1 MSNKLRLACDTE
13 ILVLPLPKI
22 LPLHKL
28 DDSVRKTSKYKCI
41 EASIRELGLIEPLVV
56 FPQAS
61 SGGCYMLLDGHVRH
75 MILRDLGEVSAKC
88 LVATDDEG
96 FTYNHKINR
105 LSAIQEHFMIIR
117 AIKNGVSE
125 DRIARSLNVDVNT
138 IRQKRDMLDGI
149 CTEVVQILKDR
160 TVAGKTFRQLRRLK
174 PIRQIEVAELI
185 CAADNYSEGYVKC
198 LVGATPPNQLVD
210 EERPK
215 EVRGLSPEDV
225 SRMEHEMATLG
236 REFKLIEESHGKNVL
251 NLVIVNGYLKKLL
264 DNARIVRFLS
274 QNHPEILT
282 EFQKLVEARN
292 LQDAMGN

>member
-13 ILVLPLPKI
+13 VLVVSIQRI
-22 LPLHKL
+22 LPLRKL
-28 DDSVRKTSKYKCI
+28 EDGIRKTSKYKCI

-56 FPQAS
+56 FPQANS
-61 SGGCYMLLDGHVRH
+61 NGCYILLDGHVRH
-75 MILRDLGEVSAKC
+75 MILRTLGESSAKC

-105 LSAIQEHFMIIR
+105 LSAIQEHFMIRR

-125 DRIARSLNVDVNT
+125 ARIARSLDVDVNT

-149 CTEVVQILKDR
+149 CPEVVQILKDR
-160 TVAGKTFRQLRRLK
+160 RATSKTFRQLRRLK

-185 CAADNYSEGYVKC
+185 CTAGNYSEGYVRC
-198 LVGATPPNQLVD
+198 LIAATPVDQLVE

-225 SRMEHEMATLG
+225 ARMEHEMATLG
-236 REFKLIEESHGKNVL
+236 REFKVIEESHGKNVL
-251 NLVIVNGYLKKLL
+251 NLVIVNGYLKKVL
-264 DNARIVRFLS
+264 DNARVVRYLS

-282 EFQKLVEARN
+282 EFQKLAEARN
-292 LQDAMGN
+292 LQDTTGN